1 MRIALNAQLLSE
13 PRSGTGRYIYNL
25 LDALGRL
32 DTSSEYRIL
41 STCQLPVR
49 PQVPA
54 SMRWEVIPPGGLSA
68 RSAAIEKLF
77 WEQRAFPRTAHALKA
92 DIMHIPYFAPP
103 RSTYGIP
110 SIVTIHDVISQRL
123 PEYRAS
129 VGQRAYSQ
137 LVARAAAR
145 ATAVIAV
152 SNHGKQDIADAL
164 GIPPE
169 RIYVTF
175 EAPDPRLRPA
185 AREAQQEL
193 RQRLGLAGPFVLN
206 VGGMDARKHIA
217 GLLQAFAEVYRQ
229 LGTPDLRL
237 FIAGDPTKLG
247 ASALFPDWRPLA
259 RDLGIGDKVICAPV
273 AEADL
278 ATLYSAADCFAFTS
292 LYEGFGLTPLEA
304 MACGAP
310 IVCSNRTS
318 LPEVVG
324 GAGLLVD
331 PTDAAALSAA
341 ILRVLTSAETAQDLR
356 ARGRARAGQFTW
368 EQTARQTLAVY
379 SHALHTP
386 SSALRPR
393 HTDF

>member
-1 MRIALNAQLLSE
+1 MRIAVNAQWLSA
-13 PRSGTGRYIYNL
+13 PHSGSGRYIYNL
-25 LDALGRL
+25 LDALGQL
-32 DTSSEYRIL
+32 DSMNEYIVL
-41 STCQLPVR
+41 SPLPLSVR
-49 PQVPA
+49 PA
-54 SMRWEVIPPGGLSA
+54 SSAKFQWKTEPIRLARLRPG
-68 RSAAIEKLF
+68 IEKFL
-77 WEQRAFPRTAHALKA
+77 WEQRAFPQAARRFDA
-92 DIMHIPYFAPP
+92 DLIHTPYFGPP
-103 RSTYGIP
+103 LRTHHLP
-110 SIVTIHDVISQRL
+110 SVVTILDVIPQRL
-123 PEYRAS
+123 PAYQDSLSGRAFIRLAERAS
-129 VGQRAYSQ
+129 RQSS
-137 LVARAAAR
+137 
-145 ATAVIAV
+145 TIIAI
-152 SNHGKQDIADAL
+152 SEHCKSDIVDVL

-169 RIYVTF
+169 RIHVTYL
-175 EAPDPRLRPA
+175 APDPRLRPA

-206 VGGMDARKHIA
+206 VGGMDARKHLA

-310 IVCSNRTS
+310 VVCSNRTS

-324 GAGLLVD
+324 DAGLLVD

-341 ILRVLTSAETAQDLR
+341 ILRALTSAETAQDLR

-379 SHALHTP
+379 SHALHSP
-386 SSALRPR
+386 SSALR
-393 HTDF
+393 